1 MPSTE
6 TKQQNPVCPKCQSN
20 YTIRK
25 GKRRNRLQT
34 FPLFQCAEC
43 EHRFTAGPGRNR
55 TYPLKLILDVIS
67 TFNLGHSVT
76 DTQRIL
82 RRRSH
87 LDIPEGTI
95 RAWLKAHKPL
105 TTYSRLRSAGKRL
118 FPPSSLVRSFTME
131 HKQVYRFQLHQ
142 AKLELLLRSSGH
154 RRFASLKRYLAEVG
168 KDFPHHLF
176 QTTEH
181 RSSKFPADL
190 APAVTRKE
198 NHATRL
204 AALALPASPTNK
216 KRHDTLQRFMLIN
229 DSVTVA
235 TEIPVYL
242 TRDDL
247 AYYRSRGFNL
257 AFESD
262 IITGHI
268 DFLQVRN
275 GYLHILDYKP
285 EARKEKR
292 AHVQLTIYAL
302 ALSRRIGL
310 PLKDFRCAWFDEK
323 DYFEFFPLKGVYQP
337 SVTRV
342 DRPPRR

>member
-1 MPSTE
+1 
-6 TKQQNPVCPKCQSN
+6 
-20 YTIRK
+20 
-25 GKRRNRLQT
+25 
-34 FPLFQCAEC
+34 
-43 EHRFTAGPGRNR
+43 
-55 TYPLKLILDVIS
+55 
-67 TFNLGHSVT
+67 
-76 DTQRIL
+76 
-82 RRRSH
+82 
-87 LDIPEGTI
+87 
-95 RAWLKAHKPL
+95 
-105 TTYSRLRSAGKRL
+105 
-118 FPPSSLVRSFTME
+118 ME

-154 RRFASLKRYLAEVG
+154 RRFAPLKRYLAEVG

-181 RSSKFPADL
+181 RSSKFPANL
-190 APAVTRKE
+190 APPVTRKE

-285 EARKEKR
+285 EARKEKH

-310 PLKDFRCAWFDEK
+310 PLKDFKCAWFDEK
-323 DYFEFFPLKGVYQP
+323 DYFEFFPLKGVY
-337 SVTRV
+337 S
-342 DRPPRR
+342 RRIGA